1 MMFKL
6 TYLDNAEQQGNGF
19 ADFGTLCHELLEGWA
34 KGDIPIFALAE
45 EYENRFDSV
54 VTSPFPPFPKG
65 LPQKYYEQG
74 LEYFDPFDG
83 FGEDYEILEVEDK
96 FVIDIEG
103 YTFVGIADFILRNK
117 TTGEIEVVDHK
128 SKSMATMKK
137 DLPTYRK
144 QLYVYAHHVKQ
155 KYGVF
160 PSKLKFNIFREN
172 DWVVEDFNEDMY
184 HETLQWIVDTIHRIE
199 KEPDWNVSTSS
210 FFCRYIC
217 SVIDSCPARDAV
229 LYAPKKKKEEK

>member
-74 LEYFDPFDG
+74 LEYFDLFDG

-103 YTFVGIADFILRNK
+103 YTCRNCRLDSPEQNYRRNRGCGSQK
-117 TTGEIEVVDHK
+117 QIDGNDEERSSNLPQTAICICASCEAEVWRVPIETEVQH
-128 SKSMATMKK
+128 
-137 DLPTYRK
+137 LPRK
-144 QLYVYAHHVKQ
+144 RL
-155 KYGVF
+155 GG
-160 PSKLKFNIFREN
+160 
-172 DWVVEDFNEDMY
+172 
-184 HETLQWIVDTIHRIE
+184 
-199 KEPDWNVSTSS
+199 
-210 FFCRYIC
+210 
-217 SVIDSCPARDAV
+217 
-229 LYAPKKKKEEK
+229 